1 MYNIYSSRRLLIM
14 TPDFICESL
23 LTCCKGFGHLGV
35 VNDLITAADIGT
47 GIREGIAEDCGT
59 IGYRAAGYHTS
70 ANPILV
76 TIFII
81 VNLIRSFVCLIF
93 SQRICKRSVCG
104 AVESSGNINHC
115 PGDDV
120 IPLVVLRS
128 IS

>member
-1 MYNIYSSRRLLIM
+1 M
-14 TPDFICESL
+14 TLDSICESL
-23 LTCCKGFGHLGV
+23 LTRCKGFGHLGL
-35 VNDLITAADIGT
+35 VNDLIAASDNSPISWKCVAEAC
-47 GIREGIAEDCGT
+47 GI
-59 IGYRAAGYHTS
+59 IGYRAAGYYTPV
-70 ANPILV
+70 NPILV
-76 TIFII
+76 TISII